1 MYKLHCRTE
10 WKRCASPRRW
20 ALASGLLILSSIGM
34 MFTALSA
41 FKIVGAAVSVC
52 WIVLQ
57 IRRLAVYRLFSDIL
71 SGRDLIAEWTAPKN
85 GPAVFSRRGVYCC
98 GTFIRWRR
106 NPDKGLKRAEFNRH
120 TGIFKFVIA
129 ADDVFRP
136 WTRRHYSF
144 KINVPD
150 DAIDAACAAE
160 QYFSAFAA
168 HHRRQSLVD
177 SPNASE
183 TRFHSL

>member
-1 MYKLHCRTE
+1 MYKLQCRTE

-20 ALASGLLILSSIGM
+20 ALASGLLILSSIGIA
-34 MFTALSA
+34 FTAGGI
-41 FKIVGAAVSVC
+41 FRIVGPVVLVGWS
-52 WIVLQ
+52 VLQ
-57 IRRLAVYRLFSDIL
+57 IRRFAIHSRLSAIL
-71 SGRDLIAEWTAPKN
+71 SGRDLIAEWTDPES

-98 GTFIRWRR
+98 GTFIRWRK
-106 NPDKGLKRAEFNRH
+106 NPGKGLKRAEFNRH

-144 KINVPD
+144 RLNVPD
-150 DAIDAACAAE
+150 DASDAARAAE